1 MAKRLDGYFQNIQ
14 YFYDNLEEIKNLILD
29 DDYIDS
35 IKKKV
40 WTYYHFLRFSKR

>member
-1 MAKRLDGYFQNIQ
+1 MVLLDGYFQNIQ

-35 IKKKV
+35 IKKK
-40 WTYYHFLRFSKR
+40 YMGIEI